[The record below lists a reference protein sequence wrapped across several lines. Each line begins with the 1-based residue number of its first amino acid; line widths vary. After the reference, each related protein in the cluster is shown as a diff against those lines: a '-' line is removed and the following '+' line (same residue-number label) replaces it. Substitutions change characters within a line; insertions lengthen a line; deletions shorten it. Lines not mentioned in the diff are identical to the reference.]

1 MGLRDMIAVA
11 RSPEWR
17 RAAWLAMVAIGICL
31 VSAAWFVTAATEQ
44 PVPKTRCRDRFGTY
58 APSHVKFEACIEA
71 NAAKF
76 LKGDFAESKD
86 LGKAFLTLLTAVFV
100 GSITF
105 SEKIVS
111 IQNAGAGSRN
121 AMIAAW
127 GAFLLAL
134 VACGCGLAFI
144 ALAAGIATYYPNL
157 DYWRHEQRA
166 IIMFGVS
173 GVAFGAGL
181 VALLVAGVLSLFRKD
196 VISAPLPASADLHEG
211 AAPSRPTSR

>member
-1 MGLRDMIAVA
+1 MLAASR
-11 RSPEWR
+11 RPEWR
-17 RAAWLAMVAIGICL
+17 RAARLAMIAIGICL

-44 PVPKTRCRDRFGTY
+44 PVRRTQCRDRFGSY
-58 APSHVKFEACIEA
+58 APSHEKFETCIEA

-105 SEKIVS
+105 SEKIVG
-111 IQNAGAGSRN
+111 IQNAGPGSRN
-121 AMIAAW
+121 AMITTW

-144 ALAAGIATYYPNL
+144 ALAAGIATYYPDF

-181 VALLVAGVLSLFRKD
+181 VALLVAGILSLFRKTA
-196 VISAPLPASADLHEG
+196 ISDPS
-211 AAPSRPTSR
+211 AAPGVKQKCTH